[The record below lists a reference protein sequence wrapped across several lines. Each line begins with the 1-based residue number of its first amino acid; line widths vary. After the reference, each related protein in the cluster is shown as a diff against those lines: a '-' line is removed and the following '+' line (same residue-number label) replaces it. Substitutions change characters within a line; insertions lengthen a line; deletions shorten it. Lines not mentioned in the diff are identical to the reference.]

1 LIPLSDDNRA
11 HRFPFVTITL
21 IVVNVLV
28 FFFWQVRIGLNQSV
42 MLAGF
47 VPDHLAHGA
56 PGGAV
61 HLFTAMFLHGGLMH
75 LLGNM
80 WFLWIFGDN
89 VEDETGPVRF
99 LVFYLLTGAIATLAH
114 FATAPHSAVPLVGAS
129 GAISGVLG
137 GYLVRHPRANIRTL
151 IPLGIFIHVANVP
164 AFVFLFIWMG
174 LQVLSQAMS
183 GKGGSGVAYL
193 AHIGGFIAGVVLIRC
208 FHTAPRRR
216 RGDRSGS
223 AALPRR

>member
-1 LIPLSDDNRA
+1 
-11 HRFPFVTITL
+11 
-21 IVVNVLV
+21 
-28 FFFWQVRIGLNQSV
+28 
-42 MLAGF
+42 
-47 VPDHLAHGA
+47 VPDHLTHGV
-56 PGGAV
+56 PSGAV

-114 FATAPHSAVPLVGAS
+114 VLSNPHSAVPLVGAS
-129 GAISGVLG
+129 GAITGVLG
-137 GYLVRHPRANIRTL
+137 AYLVRHPRANIRTL

-164 AFVFLFIWMG
+164 AFVFLFVWIG
-174 LQVLSQAMS
+174 LQVVSQTMS

-193 AHIGGFIAGVVLIRC
+193 AHIGGFIAGVVLIR
-208 FHTAPRRR
+208 FFQSAASRRR
-216 RGDRSGS
+216 VG
-223 AALPRR
+223 